1 MREHAAPCLNGA
13 ARITTC
19 GSWLLNLTQKRCR
32 KRGLF
37 HTWGDDSLFRLGR
50 LRLRRTESSGGVP
63 SSGLALPVC
72 PDKPTCSGSVGM
84 LQRRRYD
91 SVPLARDRP
100 TTTASGAARPRIR
113 SDALSAIIM
122 VDALRLAEIM
132 RSGPSR
138 MVNDPLSPPV
148 EFAR

>member
-1 MREHAAPCLNGA
+1 M
-13 ARITTC
+13 
-19 GSWLLNLTQKRCR
+19 S
-32 KRGLF
+32 
-37 HTWGDDSLFRLGR
+37 
-50 LRLRRTESSGGVP
+50 
-63 SSGLALPVC
+63 
-72 PDKPTCSGSVGM
+72 
-84 LQRRRYD
+84 QRRRYD

-100 TTTASGAARPRIR
+100 TTTASGAVRPRIR

-148 EFAR
+148 EFGR